1 MNRFPDKKHFALT
14 ILDDTGDNQAR
25 PVVIDG
31 KTHRIVHLTSA
42 HPALDVR
49 IFHKECRSLARAGYE
64 VMQVGNYDLDGIIDG
79 VRLRGLGSNK
89 GRFQRFTSR
98 LCVICWEAFRVDG
111 DLYHVHDPDLLIV
124 GLVLRAAGR
133 RVVYD
138 IHEDLPT
145 KILLKMY
152 LPKLIRKPLQ
162 WIVERMEDMAAG
174 FMSGLITAT
183 PSLKDRFATVH
194 RNIVT
199 VNNFPIL
206 EEFTPPAK
214 VDWNSRHRTVTYF
227 GGISEARG
235 IKEML
240 TAMDLLP
247 RTLDVKLELAGWF
260 YVKGL
265 LTDLVTTPQWQH
277 VNWHGELDRN
287 GLTSLLSRVLAG
299 LVILH
304 PEKSFITSQPTKLFE
319 YMAAGIPVI
328 ASDFPSWRS
337 IIQETSCGILVNPLD
352 TQAIAAAIE
361 YLVLNPREAETMGQR
376 GRRAVEERFNWA
388 NEEQTLFSF
397 YSSLLPN
404 RGVLNAEVLAA

>member
-1 MNRFPDKKHFALT
+1 MST
-14 ILDDTGDNQAR
+14 
-25 PVVIDG
+25 VINA
-31 KTHRIVHLTSA
+31 KTYRIVHLTSA
-42 HPALDVR
+42 HPVLDVR

-64 VMQVGNYDLDGIIDG
+64 VMQVGNYELNGIVDG
-79 VRLRGLGSNK
+79 VRLRGLGSRK
-89 GRFQRFTSR
+89 SRFQRFTSR
-98 LCVICWEAFRVDG
+98 LFVICREAFRVDG
-111 DLYHVHDPDLLIV
+111 DLYHIHDPDLLIV

-162 WIVERMEDMAAG
+162 WIVGRMEDAAAG

-183 PSLKDRFATVH
+183 PALKDRFIAAH
-194 RNIVT
+194 HNIVT

-206 EEFTPPAK
+206 EEFTRPAN
-214 VDWNSRHRTVTYF
+214 VDWKSRHRTVTYF

-235 IKEML
+235 IGEML

-260 YVKGL
+260 YVKAL
-265 LTDLVTTPQWQH
+265 LSNLVTTPQWRH
-277 VNWHGELDRN
+277 VTWHGELDRG
-287 GLTSLLSRVLAG
+287 GLTFLLSRVSAG

-328 ASDFPSWRS
+328 ASDFPLWRS
-337 IIQETSCGILVNPLD
+337 IIQEAGCGILVDPLD

-361 YLVLNPREAETMGQR
+361 YLVSNPREAEAMGQR
-376 GRRAVEERFNWA
+376 GRRAAEKQFNWA
-388 NEEQTLFSF
+388 NEEQTLLSF
-397 YSSLLPN
+397 YSSLLPD
-404 RGVLNAEVLAA
+404 RGVLDAEVLAA